1 MGVIIITTLETVN
14 TNHERV
20 FVVLNKRLISVLLCF
35 AMVFAC
41 LTMAGAEVTFKPG
54 SYTGSTTGVHDTVAV
69 EVTVSENK
77 IEKIVVEEDETIGC
91 GTVAA
96 ELMPQ
101 RIIEAQSLKVD
112 TVSGATITSNAVL
125 RAAEAA
131 LKQATDNLD
140 ALKKPIEKKEPVAG
154 EAEAFDVVIVG
165 GGIAGLN
172 AAYELEYNYP
182 DVSYVVLEQLDV
194 LTGSLHGSGGAIISD
209 KSKKHAELG
218 QESSIEEIIKI
229 LDGGTG
235 YPVNHSYAQK
245 VYSIG
250 EDILNRILDNGLPI
264 KTSYLSAKAY
274 SDKVYA
280 IFADGNG
287 EGFVQFYYDWIE
299 KQPINL
305 RMHSKVTALLT
316 QDGKVTGV
324 TVEDGEKIYDI
335 KAKSVLLATGGFGNN
350 MAMVKEL
357 EPDYVGYLPRVG
369 YGADGSGFELT
380 KQFNPQ
386 IIGNGMMGPGLAAT
400 IDCKPLGGK
409 FMVNKDGKRVGN
421 ESKGADMAQIIAK
434 SGETVYVIVDGKY
447 QDSPSIFSMVEPLDE
462 HLRKGYA
469 KKFDSLEELADGM
482 KINKENLLA
491 TVEAYN
497 TAAANG
503 TELEFGLAAAS
514 ATVVDTAP
522 YYVERVI
529 PFYLGSIPS
538 LKVDESMLLLNGEDQ
553 IVEGLYCAGELTEA
567 NLWDNVYPGVGVGI
581 SYATY
586 SGPYAIR
593 CMMEDWAK

>member
-1 MGVIIITTLETVN
+1 M
-14 TNHERV
+14 
-20 FVVLNKRLISVLLCF
+20 
-35 AMVFAC
+35 
-41 LTMAGAEVTFKPG
+41 
-54 SYTGSTTGVHDTVAV
+54 
-69 EVTVSENK
+69 
-77 IEKIVVEEDETIGC
+77 
-91 GTVAA
+91 
-96 ELMPQ
+96 
-101 RIIEAQSLKVD
+101 
-112 TVSGATITSNAVL
+112 
-125 RAAEAA
+125 
-131 LKQATDNLD
+131 
-140 ALKKPIEKKEPVAG
+140 
-154 EAEAFDVVIVG
+154 IVG

-182 DVSYVVLEQLDV
+182 DVNYVVLEQLDV

-218 QESSIEEIIKI
+218 QESTIEEIIKI

-235 YPVNHSYAQK
+235 YPVNHDYAKK

-250 EDILNRILDNGLPI
+250 EDILNRILDNGLNI

-274 SDKVYA
+274 SDQVYA

-287 EGFVQFYYDWIE
+287 EGFVQFYYDWVE

-305 RMHSKVTALLT
+305 RMHSKVTKLLT
-316 QDGKVTGV
+316 EDGKVTGV
-324 TVEDGEKIYDI
+324 TVEDGEKVYDI
-335 KAKSVLLATGGFGNN
+335 KAKAVLLA
-350 MAMVKEL
+350 
-357 EPDYVGYLPRVG
+357 
-369 YGADGSGFELT
+369 
-380 KQFNPQ
+380 
-386 IIGNGMMGPGLAAT
+386 
-400 IDCKPLGGK
+400 
-409 FMVNKDGKRVGN
+409 
-421 ESKGADMAQIIAK
+421 
-434 SGETVYVIVDGKY
+434 
-447 QDSPSIFSMVEPLDE
+447 E

-469 KKFDSLEELADGM
+469 KKYDSLEELADGM

-497 TAAANG
+497 AAAANG

-514 ATVVDTAP
+514 ATVLDTAP

-538 LKVDESMLLLNGEDQ
+538 LKVDESMHLLNGEDQ